1 MVIINERFWQ
11 GLDEGQRAIL
21 TRAARAAETELRDD
35 IVAQEAEAY
44 EIALANGMDIYELT
58 EDDLAAWR
66 AATLPLEDTYVAAA
80 GPLGAQLLEAAKA
93 IRDAAD

>member
-1 MVIINERFWQ
+1 
-11 GLDEGQRAIL
+11 
-21 TRAARAAETELRDD
+21 
-35 IVAQEAEAY
+35 
-44 EIALANGMDIYELT
+44 MDIYELT